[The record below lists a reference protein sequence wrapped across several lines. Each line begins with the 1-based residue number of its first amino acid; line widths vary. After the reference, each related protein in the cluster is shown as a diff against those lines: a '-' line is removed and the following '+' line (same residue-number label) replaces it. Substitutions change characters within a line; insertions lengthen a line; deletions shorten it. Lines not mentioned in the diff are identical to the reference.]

1 MRKMIARIVNQNK
14 YLYGPGPLAR
24 RPSGLGAR
32 PPLQGLVI
40 CACQGLAVGLAGG
53 LFYNVF
59 IGNPGIKSIEDYY
72 KENPTR

>member
-1 MRKMIARIVNQNK
+1 MTVGRIINRNK
-14 YLYGPGPLAR
+14 LLYGPGPLGR
-24 RPSGLGAR
+24 RATGLGAK

-53 LFYNVF
+53 FLYNVAL
-59 IGNPGIKSIEDYY
+59 GNPLINGIESYY